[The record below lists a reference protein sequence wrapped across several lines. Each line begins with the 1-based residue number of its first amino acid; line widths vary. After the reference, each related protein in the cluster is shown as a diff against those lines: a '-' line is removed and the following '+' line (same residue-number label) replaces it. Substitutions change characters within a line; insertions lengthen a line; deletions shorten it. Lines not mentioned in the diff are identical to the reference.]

1 VGWLDRLRRLPPIVP
16 LTIAAVLTV
25 VAVSAGVLLL
35 GQHKATSSTVARS
48 TPTPSG
54 AQLSPAASAT
64 SSPSG
69 CGPAPAGGFPGTQLA
84 ASYPVALAWSAD
96 GRLFWAERAG
106 AVKVYEGGTV
116 HTFATV
122 STVTAER
129 GGGYSERGLLG
140 LAVSGASVFAF
151 YSNTDYATQT
161 IVRWTDCAGV
171 AKDEAVI
178 ASGLPG
184 GSDCCHKGGRLAI
197 DPLDGTLFASIGE
210 NHDAPAAQATTDLRG
225 KVIRLSPDGSGRTIW
240 TAGLR
245 NPFGLAFAPD
255 GTLALTNNG
264 PSSDAG
270 TPCASCGDE
279 FDVVGKSPGVDYQWP
294 YCWGYSHPIGGS
306 GGCHNL
312 PGPQYSTEGGPY
324 ARSSPFF
331 VAPTGVTWSTN
342 EYAGHFLFCAFS
354 TQHLYEYAG
363 QSSVVDTGVGGCQLD
378 VKQGPDKAL
387 YTSDTTA
394 IYRH

>member
-1 VGWLDRLRRLPPIVP
+1 MGWLDRLRRLPPIVP
-16 LTIAAVLTV
+16 LGTAGLVTV
-25 VAVSAGVLLL
+25 VAVGAGVLLL
-35 GQHKATSSTVARS
+35 GQHKSTGSAVSRS

-54 AQLSPAASAT
+54 GHLSPEASAT
-64 SSPSG
+64 LSPSG
-69 CGPAPAGGFPGTQLA
+69 CGPAPAGGFPGAQLA

-106 AVKVYEGGTV
+106 AVKVYEGGAV

-122 STVTAER
+122 STVTSER

-140 LAVSGASVFAF
+140 LAISGASVFAF

-161 IVRWTDCAGV
+161 IIRWTDCAGA
-171 AKDEAVI
+171 AKDETVI
-178 ASGLPG
+178 AAGLPG

-197 DPLDGTLFASIGE
+197 DPLDGTLFASVGE

-225 KVIRLSPDGSGRTIW
+225 KVIRWSPDGSGRTIW

-264 PSSDAG
+264 PSGDAG

-279 FDVVGKSPGVDYQWP
+279 FNVVGKSPGVDYQWP
-294 YCWGYSHPIGGS
+294 YCWGYSHPIGG

-354 TQHLYEYAG
+354 TQHLYQYAS
-363 QSSVVDTGVGGCQLD
+363 QNSVVDTGVGGCQLD
-378 VKQGPDKAL
+378 VKEGPDKAL
-387 YTSDTTA
+387 YTSDTTT

>member
-1 VGWLDRLRRLPPIVP
+1 MVGLG
-16 LTIAAVLTV
+16 
-25 VAVSAGVLLL
+25 AGALLL
-35 GQHKATSSTVARS
+35 GQHKTTGSAVSRSPSATPTGGHVAPAAS
-48 TPTPSG
+48 PTPS
-54 AQLSPAASAT
+54 A
-64 SSPSG
+64 SG
-69 CGPAPAGGFPGTQLA
+69 CGPAPAGGFPGAQMA

-106 AVKVYEGGTV
+106 AVKVYQGGAV

-122 STVTAER
+122 STVTTEQ

-140 LAVSGASVFAF
+140 LAISGASVFAF

-184 GSDCCHKGGRLAI
+184 GADCCHKGGRLAI

-210 NHDAPAAQATTDLRG
+210 NHDAPAAQVAGDLRG
-225 KVIRLSPDGSGRTIW
+225 KVIRFNPDGSGRTIW

-264 PSSDAG
+264 PSGDAG

-279 FDVVGKSPGVDYQWP
+279 FDVVGTSSGVDYQWP
-294 YCWGYSHPIGGS
+294 YCWGYSHPFGGS
-306 GGCHNL
+306 GGCHGL

-324 ARSSPFF
+324 ARSSAFF
-331 VAPTGVTWSTN
+331 VAPTGMTWSTS

-354 TQHLYEYAG
+354 TQHIYEYAG
-363 QSSVVDTGVGGCQLD
+363 QNSVIDTGIGGCQLD
-378 VKQGPDKAL
+378 VKEGPDQAL
-387 YTSDTTA
+387 YTSDTTT